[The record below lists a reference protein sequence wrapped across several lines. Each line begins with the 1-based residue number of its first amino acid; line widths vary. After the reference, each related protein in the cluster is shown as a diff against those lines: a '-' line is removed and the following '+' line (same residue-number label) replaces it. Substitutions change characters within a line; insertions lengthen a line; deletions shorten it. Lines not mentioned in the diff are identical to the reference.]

1 MKRQTKGAK
10 GQKGRQDEMRSLV
23 NSMGFSHSSLD
34 IKGFDVLPILLE
46 ERNEEVDGHGDID
59 NQLIF
64 RMSNVSNGHSDA
76 KYFLQLKLHRAFH
89 IRHFRFH
96 ILVGSE
102 KGWEF
107 ASFVQTWSQDSRNLT
122 KNRLACQ
129 KSIVFL
135 GKFLDEFF
143 VLVEFLEGLNVFEF
157 DTDLGGLVIVDLVSK
172 NAEIKSRLAFN
183 RKLDGTAE
191 TFVFLWIV
199 VFQSDLEFDGLHE
212 SFLVKFGLFKY
223 IPHC

>member
-1 MKRQTKGAK
+1 LKYLLPMEKSIGTSASKTQKQNKGKEMKRQTKGEGK
-10 GQKGRQDEMRSLV
+10 GQYRTIFLV

-46 ERNEEVDGHGDID
+46 EGNEEVDGHGDID

-64 RMSNVSNGHSDA
+64 GMSNVSNGNSDA
-76 KYFLQLKLHRAFH
+76 KDFLQLKLHRAFH

-183 RKLDGTAE
+183 RK
-191 TFVFLWIV
+191 
-199 VFQSDLEFDGLHE
+199 FDGPLKRL
-212 SFLVKFGLFKY
+212 SFCGS
-223 IPHC
+223 